1 MPWHASRIKT
11 NKKKK
16 WGKEK
21 RKTYFLVLPRSKK
34 QPLKCDGWELLRE
47 EVVKP
52 VLTSVS
58 FISGETVTLFEL
70 DTDFSLTEVMR

>member
-1 MPWHASRIKT
+1 M
-11 NKKKK
+11 
-16 WGKEK
+16 
-21 RKTYFLVLPRSKK
+21 
-34 QPLKCDGWELLRE
+34 KCDGWELLRE